1 MGIPSQREIGRPG
14 AVVSDYHLV
23 LFRDTTGAATFFPGT
38 TVSPD
43 FDAHTL
49 KGQATVS
56 WTPTGAGWHHL
67 IAEQYSNGSTAI
79 DVLVGNG
86 TNTGSACIIL
96 P

>member
-1 MGIPSQREIGRPG
+1 MPLT
-14 AVVSDYHLV
+14 AAVSDYHLV

-56 WTPTGAGWHHL
+56 
-67 IAEQYSNGSTAI
+67 
-79 DVLVGNG
+79 
-86 TNTGSACIIL
+86 
-96 P
+96 